1 MSLLQLPPEIILLIA
16 HYLSESNLARLLQ
29 VHRFLYNLL
38 HPLLYQRHLQGETRE
53 EGLFR
58 CTVAGN
64 VAGVEHFLHYG
75 ANVNAL
81 MEVNYSRPSR
91 RGDNADLQLWYKV
104 KKPLVDVA
112 TTTTRKNVPPFRPQQ
127 GDDVQAWLIIAPNN
141 PFWPYHGAQTPLNIA
156 ANMGNDA
163 LVSLLLRHGAS
174 VHGFLKGGQRIL
186 QPAAVD
192 AIISGHES
200 TVRLLLEH
208 STPFQDPNMDQGGL
222 VDRAIYK
229 GQISI
234 LKLLAEFGADFNIP
248 HEGVYPLNRAVSS
261 CKLSTDI
268 VQFLLDNGADI
279 CLANGHA
286 DHLEGDNSCLL
297 DQAIQHGTIDTL
309 RLLLDRGLENS
320 PPKFFRHTIGR
331 CTIDVVRLLLEHGY
345 VPDIDT
351 LASVVR
357 LRRKDI
363 LQLFIDTGVDIN
375 MKNEN
380 GKTLLHIAIL
390 RCRQVQNGAVET
402 TVTGCYWGRPQ
413 PLKRKL
419 LRKIEPVP
427 QQFSARCVNDD
438 AERCTPEDIVRC
450 LIRGG
455 ADLNAMTAQ
464 GHTPLALAENSAIP
478 SSVLQLLVDS
488 GAT

>member
-1 MSLLQLPPEIILLIA
+1 MSLLRLPPEIILLIA
-16 HYLSESNLARLLQ
+16 AYLSESNLARLLQ
-29 VHRFLYNLL
+29 VHRFLYSLL
-38 HPLLYQRHLQGETRE
+38 HPLLYQRHLQGKTRE

-64 VAGVEHFLHYG
+64 VAGVQHFLNYG

-81 MEVNYSRPSR
+81 MEVNFSR

-112 TTTTRKNVPPFRPQQ
+112 TTTRRKNVPPSRPQQ
-127 GDDVQAWLIIAPNN
+127 GDDVQAWLTIAPNN
-141 PFWPYHGAQTPLNIA
+141 PFWPCHGAQTPLNIA

-174 VHGFLKGGQRIL
+174 VLGFLNGGQRIL

-208 STPFQDPNMDQGGL
+208 SSPFKDPNIDQGGL
-222 VDRAIYK
+222 VDWAVRR

-261 CKLSTDI
+261 GNLSTDV

-279 CLANGHA
+279 RLANGHA
-286 DHLEGDNSCLL
+286 DHLEGDNDRVL
-297 DQAIQHGTIDTL
+297 DEAIQHGTIDTL
-309 RLLLDRGLENS
+309 RLLLDRGLEI
-320 PPKFFRHTIGR
+320 PPQKFFRLTIGR
-331 CTIDVVRLLLEHGY
+331 CIIDVVRLLLEHGY
-345 VPDIDT
+345 VPGIDT
-351 LASVVR
+351 LEVVVR
-357 LRRKDI
+357 RRRRDI

-375 MKNEN
+375 MKTEN
-380 GKTLLHIAIL
+380 GKTLLHIAIFH
-390 RCRQVQNGAVET
+390 CRQVQSGAVE
-402 TVTGCYWGRPQ
+402 TVTGCYWSRPQ
-413 PLKRKL
+413 PPKRKL
-419 LRKIEPVP
+419 LCKIEPVP
-427 QQFSARCVNDD
+427 QQLSAKCVSDD
-438 AERCTPEDIVRC
+438 VEICSPEDIVGC

-464 GHTPLALAENSAIP
+464 GQTPLALAEKSAIP

>member
-112 TTTTRKNVPPFRPQQ
+112 TTTTRKKVPPFRPQQ

-174 VHGFLKGGQRIL
+174 VHGFLNGGQRIL

-222 VDRAIYK
+222 
-229 GQISI
+229 
-234 LKLLAEFGADFNIP
+234 
-248 HEGVYPLNRAVSS
+248 
-261 CKLSTDI
+261 
-268 VQFLLDNGADI
+268 FLLDNGADI

-286 DHLEGDNSCLL
+286 DHLEGDNGCLL

-309 RLLLDRGLENS
+309 RLLLDRGLEIS

-380 GKTLLHIAIL
+380 GKTLLHTAIL

-402 TVTGCYWGRPQ
+402 TVIGCYWGRPQ

-450 LIRGG
+450 LIRGD